1 MLVASPAEV
10 APFLLN
16 KLVVHGECAARIV
29 EVEAYGDVDD
39 PGSHAGR
46 RRTARNDPMFLP
58 AGHWYVYFTYG
69 MHWCVNVVC
78 GVEGV
83 ASAVLVRAAE
93 PVAGVATMWGRR
105 PTAKRELDLCR
116 GPARLCA
123 ALGIDG
129 SLNTTRT
136 AGDRLLLADDG
147 VAPPAAPG
155 VSTRIGIRNG
165 TDLPWRWFVEGSP
178 FVSRRSS

>member
-1 MLVASPAEV
+1 M
-10 APFLLN
+10 LLN
-16 KLVVHGECAARIV
+16 KLVVRGECAARIV

-83 ASAVLVRAAE
+83 AAAVLIRAAE
-93 PVAGVATMWGRR
+93 PLAGVDAMWERR
-105 PTAKRELDLCR
+105 PSAKRERDLCR
-116 GPARLCA
+116 GPARLCT

-129 SLNTTRT
+129 SLNTTLT
-136 AGDRLLLADDG
+136 ARGPLLLTDDG
-147 VAPPAAPG
+147 VAPPEVPG
-155 VSTRIGIRNG
+155 VSTRIGISNG
-165 TDLPWRWFVEGSP
+165 TDLPWRWFVEGNP
-178 FVSRRSS
+178 FVSGRTA